1 MKNIRY
7 SLCWLV
13 LPLLLA
19 ACELDNYEPPKSTL
33 TGRIVF
39 NGEPLNVAFNEVTF
53 QLWEPGWQTSVPIN
67 VTVDQDGSYSALL
80 FNASYKMVFPRNQG
94 PFRSVAGGDAGSD
107 TLLVTVSGNQT
118 LDIEVV
124 PYYMLRNAQFS
135 AGGST
140 VSAAC
145 QLEQILQGADAR
157 TLEKVFLYLNK
168 TTFVDSRT
176 SIATTELAAADI
188 ADPNNIRLSVNVP
201 AMVPSQ
207 SYVFARI
214 GVKIS
219 GVEDMLFSP
228 VQKIDL

>member
-33 TGRIVF
+33 TGRIIY
-39 NGEPLNVAFNEVTF
+39 NGEPVNVAFNEVTF

-80 FNASYKMVFPRNQG
+80 FNANYKLVFPRNQG

-107 TLLVTVSGNQT
+107 TLTVSVNGNQT

-124 PYYMLRNAQFS
+124 PYYMLRNPQFS
-135 AGGST
+135 ASGST

-145 QLEQILQGADAR
+145 RLEQILQGADAPGI
-157 TLEKVFLYLNK
+157 EKVFLYLNK
-168 TTFVDSRT
+168 TAFVDSRT
-176 SIATTELAAADI
+176 SIATGELAAADI
-188 ADPNNIRLSVNVP
+188 ADVNNIRLNVNVP
-201 AMVPSQ
+201 AITPSQ
-207 SYVFARI
+207 NYVFARI

-228 VQKIDL
+228 VEKIGL

>member
-1 MKNIRY
+1 MKRIFSY
-7 SLCWLV
+7 IAWLSLGTAV
-13 LPLLLA
+13 A
-19 ACELDNYEPPKSTL
+19 SCEYDNYDPPQSML
-33 TGRIVF
+33 QGRVVY
-39 NGEPLNVAFNEVTF
+39 NGEPLHVAFNEVTF
-53 QLWEPGWQTSVPIN
+53 QLWEPGWQKSDPIG
-67 VTVDQDGSYSALL
+67 VVVDQDGSYSALL
-80 FNASYKMVFPRNQG
+80 FNANYKLVIPRNQG
-94 PFRSVAGGDAGSD
+94 PFRSVAGSDTGSD

-135 AGGST
+135 ASGST
-140 VSAAC
+140 VAAAC
-145 QLEQILQGADAR
+145 QLEQVLQGVDAR
-157 TLEKVFLYLNK
+157 SIEKVFLYLNK

-188 ADPNNIRLSVNVP
+188 ADLNDIRLSVNVP
-201 AMVPSQ
+201 AMAPSQ
-207 SYVFARI
+207 PYVFARI